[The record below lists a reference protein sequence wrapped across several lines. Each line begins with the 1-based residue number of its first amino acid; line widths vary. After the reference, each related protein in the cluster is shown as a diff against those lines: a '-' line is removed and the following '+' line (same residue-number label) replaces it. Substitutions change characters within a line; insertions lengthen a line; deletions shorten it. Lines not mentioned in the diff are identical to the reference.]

1 MSEVSGK
8 AFDIKLLG
16 KVMRYVR
23 PYRLLFITGFL
34 LTILLGAVATSRP
47 ILIKYTIDQ
56 FVVTPDAEGLLLYS
70 LLMLF
75 LLFVE
80 SGLQFAFIY
89 TANFL
94 GQSVIR
100 DIRIQLYRHL
110 IRFRLSY
117 FDRTPI
123 GTLVTRAVSDIETI
137 ANIFSEGLLVIFGDL
152 FKIGVM
158 VVAMFT
164 FFSWPLVLMSLS
176 VVPLLFLA
184 TRWFQ
189 RSIKGTFQD
198 VRNEVARLN
207 AFVQEHL
214 GGMMIVQAFHREAAE
229 LEKFKEINRAHR
241 DANIR
246 SIWYFSIF
254 LPIIEVLSAVSI
266 GLVVWYGGWQSAMGG
281 EVTFGDLTA
290 ILIFINMLFRPLR
303 QLADRFNTLQM
314 GMVASERV
322 LKILDQDERIEN
334 TGDHTS
340 FALTGAIEFRDVWF
354 AYTDEHWVLQG
365 VNIQVEPGE
374 TLAIVGATGAGKS
387 TIINLVS
394 RFYEIQKG
402 QILLDGRP
410 HTEYELN
417 ALREQMAVVLQEVF
431 LFSDTIHYNVT
442 LGDDIPMEKLEE
454 AARLIGV
461 EELIEKLPG
470 GWQFN
475 VRERGGTLSAG
486 QRQLISFLRAYVH
499 DPKILILDE
508 ATSSIDSHS
517 EELIQRATEKLTEDR
532 TSIIIAHRLATIRRA
547 DRILVMDKGQVVEQG
562 THDDLLEKEGIY
574 KKLYEMQFQTEDTS
588 S

>member
-23 PYRLLFITGFL
+23 PYRLLFVTGFL

-89 TANFL
+89 AANFL

-290 ILIFINMLFRPLR
+290 LLIFINMLFRPLR

-322 LKILDQDERIEN
+322 LKILDQEERIEN
-334 TGDHTS
+334 SGDHTS

-365 VNIQVEPGE
+365 VNIQVKPGE

-402 QILLDGRP
+402 QILLDGRL

-442 LGDDIPMEKLEE
+442 LGDDISMEKLEE

-461 EELIEKLPG
+461 QELIEKLPG

-574 KKLYEMQFQTEDTS
+574 RKLYEMQFQTEATS

>member
-23 PYRLLFITGFL
+23 PYKLLFVTGFL

-47 ILIKYTIDQ
+47 ILIKHTIDQ

-89 TANFL
+89 AANFL

-266 GLVVWYGGWQSAMGG
+266 GLVVWYGGWQSVMGG

-290 ILIFINMLFRPLR
+290 LLIFINMLFRPLR

-322 LKILDQDERIEN
+322 LKILDQVERIEN
-334 TGDHTS
+334 SGDHTS

-354 AYTDEHWVLQG
+354 AYTDEHWVLRG

-402 QILLDGRP
+402 QILLDSRL

-461 EELIEKLPG
+461 QELIEKLPG

>member
-23 PYRLLFITGFL
+23 PYRLLFVTGFL

-89 TANFL
+89 AANFL

-290 ILIFINMLFRPLR
+290 LLIFINMLFRPLR

-322 LKILDQDERIEN
+322 LKILDQEERIEN
-334 TGDHTS
+334 SGDHTS

-365 VNIQVEPGE
+365 VNIQVKPGE

-402 QILLDGRP
+402 QILLDERL

-442 LGDDIPMEKLEE
+442 LGDDISMEKLEE

-461 EELIEKLPG
+461 QELIEKLPG

-574 KKLYEMQFQTEDTS
+574 RKLYEMQFQTEATS

>member
-89 TANFL
+89 AANFL

-290 ILIFINMLFRPLR
+290 LLIFINMLFRPLR

-322 LKILDQDERIEN
+322 LKILDQEERIEN
-334 TGDHTS
+334 SGDYTS

-354 AYTDEHWVLQG
+354 AYTDEHWVLKG
-365 VNIQVEPGE
+365 VNIQVKPGE

-402 QILLDGRP
+402 QILLDGQL

-442 LGDDIPMEKLEE
+442 LGDDISMEKLEE

-461 EELIEKLPG
+461 QELIEKLPG

-574 KKLYEMQFQTEDTS
+574 RKLYEMQFQTEATS